1 MRAYTITAYT
11 KARAKKYGVV
21 VKPSQNRKK
30 KIDVS
35 DKDGNKL
42 ATIGANGMGDYPT
55 YVSKYGKTYA
65 DERRRLYK
73 QRHESDRHKKGSA
86 GYWAEKLLW

>member
-1 MRAYTITAYT
+1 MAYTITTYT
-11 KARAKKYGVV
+11 RSKAKKYGVV
-21 VKPSQNRKK
+21 VKPSDNPKK
-30 KIDVS
+30 KIDVF

-42 ATIGANGMGDYPT
+42 ASIGANGMDDYPT
-55 YVSKYGKTYA
+55 HIRKWGKAYA

-86 GYWAEKLLW
+86 GYWSDKLLW